1 MNLYYLYGSK
11 YLKKTNCLN
20 LAPIEA
26 ISSQRSGEIKAK
38 AGQLP
43 LMKMEFLLQIHKL
56 FILHELAVL

>member
-26 ISSQRSGEIKAK
+26 VSSQRSEEIKPK
-38 AGQLP
+38 AG
-43 LMKMEFLLQIHKL
+43 KDVRKNANC
-56 FILHELAVL
+56 LASKIKKT